1 MSPLLDAH
9 ALSFLDP
16 SVQLRI
22 AVDMDGVLT
31 EHPGPLATA
40 ANQRFGLDLPE
51 RAFVDSA
58 GLNVPL
64 EVREW
69 VYSEDGPAAKLH
81 PAPGAKEFVQKLIRL
96 FGDGNVV
103 IITARPESSASM
115 TIDWFKR
122 QGFPS
127 CNVIFADDKMTI
139 ARRQGCGYAI
149 EDSERHARN
158 YAAGGVK
165 CFLIDPDR
173 SLSVEDEAAI
183 ISVAG
188 YAAIVDYLE
197 ELRDLVGRRR
207 AVAAALPP
215 AVAETTNGRPTIVVS
230 DQIHPVARQELQANA
245 HLIDVD
251 GTDVPALL
259 AAIAEA
265 DALVVRSETQVTR
278 EVLAAAKRLRV
289 VARAGVGVD
298 NIDLESATRSGVLVL
313 NAPGANA
320 TSAGEHTIALLLALT
335 RQIPHAN
342 ASTHAGLWE
351 RKKIKP
357 VDLRGRTV
365 GIVGLGRVGSVVA
378 KRLKAFEMD
387 VIAHDPFIS
396 PARFAELG
404 VEPVE
409 LHRLF
414 ARADIVTFHVPSTE
428 ETHHLLNA
436 QTLREMKPGVIVLN
450 VARGE
455 VVDQV
460 ALAEAIRSGHVAA
473 AGVDVFPHE
482 PCVESP
488 LFGLPNVIVTPHTGG
503 SSAEALEAVGRV
515 ISSTT
520 LAALRGEAVPNAVN
534 LPPASLE
541 APALRTL
548 TSVAGAAGHLLSVLS
563 PDLPSRVTL
572 EAHGLIPADITE
584 HVMNAAL
591 SQAFQQWLGR
601 RVTPVNARMIAD
613 ELGITL
619 GSTIEDQDDGVL
631 PQFRFEVHGETSHTV
646 VVTWNR
652 TSAGIVEVDRFSLQQ
667 PLSGYVLITH
677 HHDQPGVIGQVS
689 TILARYG
696 INIAGMQV
704 GRDHPRG
711 EAMMVT
717 NVDDPITDE
726 ALAEIKA
733 AMAVEDAFVVSLP
746 TYIQDQDPV
755 VLSAIST
762 TAAIVGK

>member
-1 MSPLLDAH
+1 MSQFADAPHSFILDATT
-9 ALSFLDP
+9 
-16 SVQLRI
+16 QLRI

-31 EHPGPLATA
+31 EHPGPLAVA
-40 ANQRFGLDLPE
+40 ANQKFELDLPE
-51 RAFVDSA
+51 RAFIDSA
-58 GLNVPL
+58 GLNVPMD
-64 EVREW
+64 VREW
-69 VYSEDGPAAKLH
+69 VYGEDGPASRLL
-81 PAPGAKEFVQKLIRL
+81 PAPGAREFMQKLIRQ

-115 TIDWFKR
+115 TVDWFR
-122 QGFPS
+122 QQGFPHV
-127 CNVIFADDKMTI
+127 NVIFADDKMTI
-139 ARRQGCGYAI
+139 ARRQGCGYAV

-165 CFLIDPDR
+165 CFLIDPAQTAKV
-173 SLSVEDEAAI
+173 SDESAI
-183 ISVAG
+183 ISVG
-188 YAAIVDYLE
+188 GFGAILDYLE
-197 ELRDLVGRRR
+197 DVRDLAGRRR
-207 AVAAALPP
+207 TIAEALPP
-215 AVAETTNGRPTIVVS
+215 AIPGEPNRRPTIVVS
-230 DQIHPVARQELQANA
+230 DALHPTARQELEAHA

-259 AAIAEA
+259 NAVIEA
-265 DALVVRSETQVTR
+265 DALVIRSETQVTR
-278 EVLAAAKRLRV
+278 DVLAAAKRLRV

-298 NIDLESATRSGVLVL
+298 NVDLEAATRSGVVVL

-335 RQIPHAN
+335 RQIPFAN
-342 ASTHAGLWE
+342 ASTHAGEWP

-378 KRLKAFEMD
+378 KRLKAFEME
-387 VIAHDPFIS
+387 VIGYDPQVS
-396 PARFAELG
+396 ASRFVELG
-404 VEPVE
+404 VEQVE
-409 LHRLF
+409 LHRLLS
-414 ARADIVTFHVPSTE
+414 RSDIITFHVPSTE
-428 ETHHLLNA
+428 DTHHMLNA
-436 QTLREMKPGVIVLN
+436 RTLREMKPGVIVLN

-455 VVDQV
+455 VVDQQ
-460 ALAEAIRSGHVAA
+460 ALAEAVKSGHVAA

-488 LFGLPNVIVTPHTGG
+488 LFGLENVVVTPHTGG

-541 APALRTL
+541 APALRKL

-563 PDLPSRVTL
+563 PDLPVRISL
-572 EAHGLIPADITE
+572 ESHGLISGDITE
-584 HVMNAAL
+584 HVLNAAL
-591 SQAFQQWLGR
+591 AQAFQQWLGR
-601 RVTPVNARMIAD
+601 RVTPVNARVIAD
-613 ELGITL
+613 DLGITV
-619 GSTIEDQDDGVL
+619 SNTTDDEDEAVL
-631 PQFRFEVHGETSHTV
+631 PQFRFEVQGETSHTV
-646 VVTWNR
+646 VVTWDR
-652 TSAGIVEVDRFSLQQ
+652 THAGIVEVDRFSLQQ

-689 TILARYG
+689 TILASYG

-704 GRDHPRG
+704 GRDMPRG

-717 NVDDPITDE
+717 NVDDPISDE
-726 ALAEIKA
+726 ALEEIKA
-733 AMAVEDAFVVSLP
+733 ATAVEDAFVVSLP
-746 TYIQDQDPV
+746 PYAQDQDPIV
-755 VLSAIST
+755 FST
-762 TAAIVGK
+762 IAATAAIIGK